1 MYKNIPFI
9 SLFLGGLFI
18 YIHFKG
24 IVFRILILHW
34 LSDVADGGSSLLCY
48 PSAALQKL
56 GPCMDQSAIVSEQFK
71 GCVLDIL
78 NRPVMSF
85 LLQQHNLE
93 ALQLAM
99 RQALRKAACRVYAMQ
114 VKCLSAVTYCV
125 GEGVWHVV
133 QIWLSCLHI
142 LAWDIDCNIPV
153 WGYGT

>member
-1 MYKNIPFI
+1 M
-9 SLFLGGLFI
+9 
-18 YIHFKG
+18 
-24 IVFRILILHW
+24 LH
-34 LSDVADGGSSLLCY
+34 SFYYVADGGSSLLCY

-56 GPCMDQSAIVSEQFK
+56 VPCIDQSAIVSEQFK

-114 VKCLSAVTYCV
+114 VKCLKTYMPLQ
-125 GEGVWHVV
+125 GEWHIVE
-133 QIWLSCLHI
+133 S
-142 LAWDIDCNIPV
+142 
-153 WGYGT
+153 